1 LKEFKKVELN
11 QILTIK
17 FYVKMENS
25 FGVTETKPQCLL
37 SQWSEE
43 VIVAVKRL
51 ANIDGGFGF
60 SESCRASRS
69 QLANS

>member
-1 LKEFKKVELN
+1 
-11 QILTIK
+11 
-17 FYVKMENS
+17 MENS
-25 FGVTETKPQCLL
+25 FGVTETKPQFLL

-51 ANIDGGFGF
+51 ANIDGGFCF

>member
-1 LKEFKKVELN
+1 
-11 QILTIK
+11 
-17 FYVKMENS
+17 MENS